1 MRNIFSSWFYI
12 VLIIIIVIEV
22 LGYMSVNQFLTK
34 RKQKRTAFCI
44 YFSLTFV
51 YFTLLLYAFV
61 NPERIRLITDY
72 NFYYIVIFL
81 TLMNVFP
88 KLILSVFY
96 LFSLPFKLINNNYSK
111 IISLS
116 GAILG
121 SGILLVL
128 IYSLTIG
135 RKIIHT
141 EKVKIEIPS
150 LPVELSGLKIIQ
162 ISDFHLG
169 SFSNSDFIDHIAEK
183 INSLNPDL
191 LFFTGD
197 IVNNF
202 STEMDGFEAPLK
214 KMKAR
219 YGKFAI
225 LGNHDYGDYSKWK
238 SAEQKQKNQL
248 RIDRNIKDAGFIL
261 LRNNA
266 KKIIYNN
273 TPFYIVGVE
282 NWGNPPFPQY
292 ADIEKAMLNIPDDA
306 FRILLS
312 HDPQYWTSIVVPD
325 TEIPLTLSGHTH
337 GGQFSIKL
345 AGFSF
350 SPVCFIQKRW
360 KGLYSEGNQYLFVNT
375 GIGCAGFLGRIDMN
389 PEITVIT
396 LMDN

>member
-1 MRNIFSSWFYI
+1 
-12 VLIIIIVIEV
+12 
-22 LGYMSVNQFLTK
+22 MSVNQFLTK
-34 RKQKRTAFCI
+34 RKQKRTALCI

-72 NFYYIVIFL
+72 NFYYLVIFL

-96 LFSLPFKLINNNYSK
+96 LFSLPFKLINNNHSK

-150 LPVELSGLKIIQ
+150 LPPELYGLKIIQ
-162 ISDFHLG
+162 VSDFHLG
-169 SFSNSDFIDHIAEK
+169 SFRKPDFINNISEK

-191 LFFTGD
+191 IFFTGD
-197 IVNNF
+197 AVNNF
-202 STEMDGFEAPLK
+202 AQEMDGFEAAFK
-214 KMKAR
+214 KMKAG

-225 LGNHDYGDYSKWK
+225 LGNHDYGDYSNWK
-238 SAEQKQKNQL
+238 SVEQKHNNQL

-266 KKIIYNN
+266 KKIVYNN
-273 TPFYIVGVE
+273 TPFYILGVE

-292 ADIEKAMLNIPDDA
+292 ADIGKAMLNIPDDA
-306 FRILLS
+306 FKILLS
-312 HDPQYWTSIVVPD
+312 HDPQYWTNIVVPETD
-325 TEIPLTLSGHTH
+325 IPLTLSGHTH
-337 GGQFSIKL
+337 GGQFSFKL
-345 AGFSF
+345 AGISF
-350 SPVCFIQKRW
+350 SPVYFIQKRW
-360 KGLYSEGNQYLFVNT
+360 KGLYHEDNQYLYVNT
-375 GIGCAGFLGRIDMN
+375 GIGCVGFPGRIDMN

-396 LMDN
+396 LTK